1 MQVRSAVIPAA
12 GLGTRFLPATKSVPK
27 ELFPIGDQ
35 PAIQIVIDEAVGAG
49 IDHIVVVSNRAKPAI
64 ANYFERDDALI
75 AALEDSGKTEQAE
88 RLRGI
93 GRDWRVTVVYQEE
106 PKGLGHAVG
115 CAREA
120 VGDEPFA
127 VLLPDELM
135 GSSALLAQMNG
146 VCASTGG
153 SVVAIV
159 NVPREQVS
167 SYGVIDPAGELS
179 SDGVIAVKD
188 LVEKPRVEDAP
199 SNFILTGRYVLTADA
214 WSEIAALKP
223 GRGGEL
229 QLTDALRAQ
238 AARSPFHGVVATVG
252 RYDTGNPLGFLTA
265 SIELGL
271 ADDQLGPPLRDFLAH
286 LRR

>member
-12 GLGTRFLPATKSVPK
+12 GLGTRFLPATKAVPK

-35 PAIQIVIDEAVGAG
+35 PALQVVIDEALGAG
-49 IDHIVVVSNRAKPAI
+49 IDHIVVVSSRSKPAV
-64 ANYFERDDALI
+64 AEYFEADESLL
-75 AALEDSGKTEQAE
+75 AALDEKGKTDTAE
-88 RLRGI
+88 RLRAI
-93 GRDWRVTVVYQEE
+93 GRDWRVSIVYQDD

-127 VLLPDELM
+127 VMLPDELM
-135 GSSALLAQMNG
+135 SSSGLLAQMNG

-153 SVVAIV
+153 SVVAV
-159 NVPREQVS
+159 AEVPRHAVS
-167 SYGVIDPAGELS
+167 AYGVIDPSGPLS
-179 SDGVIAVKD
+179 DAGVIPVKD
-188 LVEKPRVEDAP
+188 LVEKPPMDEAP
-199 SNFILTGRYVLTADA
+199 SNYIIAGRYVLTADA
-214 WSEIAALKP
+214 WEEIDALQP

-229 QLTDALRAQ
+229 QLTDALKAQ
-238 AARSPFHGVVATVG
+238 ASRSPFHAVLSDVG

-271 ADDQLGPPLRDFLAH
+271 VNPELGDGLRSFLST
-286 LRR
+286 LEL